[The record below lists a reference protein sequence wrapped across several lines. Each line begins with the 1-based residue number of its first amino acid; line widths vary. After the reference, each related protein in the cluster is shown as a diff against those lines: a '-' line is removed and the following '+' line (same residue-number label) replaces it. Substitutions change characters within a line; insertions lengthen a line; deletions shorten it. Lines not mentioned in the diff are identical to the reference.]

1 MGVGWGEENLIKQ
14 LLLRLCK
21 SDTGQTRTV
30 FQSCAV
36 DLEVRDNR
44 SERTEITR
52 RRPETDSG
60 PKGAHGSRLLM
71 GWKINKRKSKIS
83 RVPEPLASEKERKN
97 RHFRNRRSLR
107 NFNL

>member
-1 MGVGWGEENLIKQ
+1 MAQILGRDGGEENLIKQ
-14 LLLRLCK
+14 LLPRLCK

-30 FQSCAV
+30 FMSCAV

-52 RRPETDSG
+52 RRPETDSD

-71 GWKINKRKSKIS
+71 G
-83 RVPEPLASEKERKN
+83 
-97 RHFRNRRSLR
+97 
-107 NFNL
+107 

>member
-1 MGVGWGEENLIKQ
+1 MGGEENLIKQ
-14 LLLRLCK
+14 LLPRLCK

-30 FQSCAV
+30 FLSYAV

-52 RRPETDSG
+52 RRPETESD

-71 GWKINKRKSKIS
+71 GWKIKKRKSKIS
-83 RVPEPLASEKERKN
+83 RASGPVASENEYKTR
-97 RHFRNRRSLR
+97 RFRNRRSLR